1 MIVAQSDR
9 VFTWS
14 LASLDHN
21 KAVRDRKVPGDT
33 MITLTTRVIEE
44 NSAPSIAPTEQPI
57 DLIHLR
63 RMTLGE
69 GSLEREVLQ
78 LFCRQTEILTA
89 RMRTA
94 KPAVTAASAH
104 TLKGSARG
112 IGAWRVAAAAE
123 AVEQIATVKS
133 AKLRSAMAEL
143 IAAIDEAKIAIADL
157 LRAQ

>member
-1 MIVAQSDR
+1 
-9 VFTWS
+9 
-14 LASLDHN
+14 
-21 KAVRDRKVPGDT
+21 
-33 MITLTTRVIEE
+33 MITLTTGVIEE
-44 NSAPSIAPTEQPI
+44 TSAPSIAPTDQPI

-78 LFCRQTEILTA
+78 LFCRQAEILTA

-123 AVEQIATVKS
+123 AVEQVATVKS
-133 AKLRSAMAEL
+133 AKLRTALVEL
-143 IAAIDEAKIAIADL
+143 IAAIDEAKTAIADL
-157 LRAQ
+157 LRAR